1 MAGDSVIV
9 ILNGSPF
16 TGWED
21 VKISQAFDQATG
33 EGELTI
39 SEQPGNPLPA
49 DVGDTAQIIL
59 AGQPVLTGHV
69 HAVHARHDHK
79 RHPIRLT
86 LRDKTQDLIDST
98 IGPKQEYPA
107 ETTLK
112 KVAEGTLQKMGLSS
126 IGVIDKANP
135 DPYRK
140 GGELPKAMRDTGG
153 FDWLDMWA
161 RKRQVVLTTDGK
173 GNLVID
179 RNQKRRLGG
188 FLYKSFEDSPL
199 NNILRAEYSNSDFG
213 RHNKHVCAGQK
224 SPNDPDWE
232 TKAKGYAPGQADPMS
247 KNVRE
252 AIDSSVRPERRLH
265 YTAGVG
271 VEGDSPERAA
281 KWRANLARARKY
293 TFNATVAGFTCQ
305 SGQLWWPGF
314 VIPVRDDHFLISDE
328 LFIKEV
334 TFHKDWKGGATTQ
347 VHCTFGD
354 AYSDKAEAGKS
365 RTGKAG
371 LGAKPTGSY

>member
-1 MAGDSVIV
+1 MAGDSVTV
-9 ILNGSPF
+9 VLGGTPF
-16 TGWED
+16 AGWLE
-21 VKISQAFDQATG
+21 VKISQSFDKATG
-33 EGELTI
+33 EGHLTI

-69 HAVHARHDHK
+69 HEVRGSHDFKHHTIK
-79 RHPIRLT
+79 LT

-98 IGPKQEYPA
+98 IGPKVEFKP

-126 IGVIDKANP
+126 IKVIDKISP
-135 DPYRK
+135 DAYRK
-140 GGELPKAMRDTGG
+140 GGEMPVALRDTHG
-153 FDWLDMWA
+153 FDWLDSWA

-179 RNQKRRLGG
+179 RNQRRSLGG

-199 NNILRAEYSNSDFG
+199 NNIQKADYRNSDFG
-213 RHNKHVCAGQK
+213 RHNKHSCAGQK
-224 SPNDPDWE
+224 SNNDPDWE
-232 TKAKGYAPGQADPMS
+232 EHGKDYEPGQSDPMS

-252 AIDSSVRPERRLH
+252 ATDSSVRPERKLH
-265 YTAGVG
+265 YKADVST
-271 VEGDSPERAA
+271 EGNSPEKAA
-281 KWRANLARARKY
+281 KWRANLARARQY

-305 SGQLWWPGF
+305 SGKLWWPGY
-314 VIPVRDDHFLISDE
+314 VIQVRDDHFLISDE
-328 LFIKEV
+328 MFIKEV
-334 TFHKDWKGGATTQ
+334 VFHKTFKGGATTE

-371 LGAKPTGSY
+371 LGAKSTGAY